1 MSVYQG
7 AKKISQIKII
17 SDSLNTSDAT
27 AISSDILLN
36 KTAYVKGEKITGTM
50 KSLEEQEYI
59 PTIEDIEIPSG
70 KYLAGN
76 QIIKG
81 SPNLI
86 ASNIKKGIE
95 LFGVTGI
102 YEGSGGGSEVKK
114 ETILD
119 TTTSTSKQD
128 TLDNWGEKCYIKD
141 GDLDWMTLTDIVTH
155 FGGVSSQNNYLG
167 SESEKYGIYMTN
179 WTETDKTT
187 SILFTEPFEVIA
199 GDFLLTFN
207 CNISSW
213 MNQTLNIHFLTA
225 TRDTKSD
232 ILTQLTEKI
241 AAQDY
246 VKTITLTYA
255 GSSSQKDV
263 TTIETTSIT
272 GDYYMYID
280 GFKKADNSAF
290 NLIKINYINF

>member
-50 KSLEEQEYI
+50 ESLEEQEYI

-102 YEGSGGGSEVKK
+102 YEGSGGVK
-114 ETILD
+114 
-119 TTTSTSKQD
+119 
-128 TLDNWGEKCYIKD
+128 
-141 GDLDWMTLTDIVTH
+141 
-155 FGGVSSQNNYLG
+155 
-167 SESEKYGIYMTN
+167 
-179 WTETDKTT
+179 
-187 SILFTEPFEVIA
+187 
-199 GDFLLTFN
+199 
-207 CNISSW
+207 
-213 MNQTLNIHFLTA
+213 
-225 TRDTKSD
+225 
-232 ILTQLTEKI
+232 
-241 AAQDY
+241 
-246 VKTITLTYA
+246 
-255 GSSSQKDV
+255 
-263 TTIETTSIT
+263 
-272 GDYYMYID
+272 
-280 GFKKADNSAF
+280 
-290 NLIKINYINF
+290 